1 MQWRDRNL
9 WPGEPVVKSTRHEQE
24 TCNGG
29 IGTCGL
35 ENQWSSQ
42 PDMSRLDAM
51 EGSEPVVKSTRHE
64 QETCNGGI
72 GTCGQVNQT

>member
-1 MQWRDRNL
+1 MEGSEPVVKSTRHEQETS
-9 WPGEPVVKSTRHEQE
+9 EPVVKSTRHEQE

-51 EGSEPVVKSTRHE
+51 EGSEAS
-64 QETCNGGI
+64 
-72 GTCGQVNQT
+72 GQVNQT